1 MCCLP
6 KIICIYTMDNNLNN
20 NMYNNMYTEYVLV
33 TYTEIA
39 NMLQSLEIQKKKAI
53 LKVTL

>member
-1 MCCLP
+1 M
-6 KIICIYTMDNNLNN
+6 YNSLNN
-20 NMYNNMYTEYVLV
+20 NMYNDMYTEYVLV
-33 TYTEIA
+33 TYTEFA